1 MKIICLLAAS
11 LSFYSSVG
19 FGAADY
25 KVIDHREQEGIG
37 QYRVL
42 IPASEFREEVLVGLA
57 NQFLHRYAQLSFL
70 DVGFYTDAARVQ
82 DFVGIG
88 VTEVNFAGWL
98 EGFEAR
104 RKQPLPCGAEI
115 LKSGTA
121 ATLRIRYPDGHIEEV
136 LIHSGNVFHPV
147 IKGVRLDLLHV
158 LCVFQRR
165 GSWEPKLTPQLYFS
179 VSKYITPREGGA
191 IARSILES
199 SGAPRMEIN
208 IRPDKWFMCDPFY
221 PWINPFAP
229 VDSAPTPEAR
239 RAWQLSCD
247 TPKEQVCFQT
257 IWNLSSP

>member
-1 MKIICLLAAS
+1 MDS
-11 LSFYSSVG
+11 Q
-19 FGAADY
+19 
-25 KVIDHREQEGIG
+25 REQDGIG

-42 IPASEFREEVLVGLA
+42 VPASEFRKENLVGLG
-57 NQFLHRYAQLSFL
+57 NQFLRRYARLSLL
-70 DVGFYTDAARVQ
+70 DAVFYTDPASGQ
-82 DFVGIG
+82 DFEGMGITD
-88 VTEVNFAGWL
+88 VDFRDWL
-98 EGFEAR
+98 QEFESR
-104 RKQPLPCGAEI
+104 RKRPLPYGAEM
-115 LKSGTA
+115 LKNRTG

-136 LIHSGNVFHPV
+136 TIHGENVFHPV
-147 IKGVRLDLLHV
+147 INGIKLDLLHV

-165 GSWEPKLTPQLYFS
+165 GSWELKLTPQLYFS

-229 VDSAPTPEAR
+229 ADSAPTPEAR
-239 RAWQLSCD
+239 HAWQLSCD